1 MANKKINVTN
11 LDFDT
16 IKANLKTYLQGQS
29 EFQDYDFE
37 GSGMSVLLDILA
49 YNTHY
54 TALYNNLAINE
65 MFLDSASKRNSIV
78 SLSKMLG
85 YTPRSATSA
94 KATVTLTVNTPVTGP
109 SSLTLPA
116 YTTFTTTVDGVIY
129 TFYTTE
135 SYTVTGASTSYVF
148 SNIVI
153 TEGKPLSFKYAV
165 SDGSKFIIPNVNA
178 DITTLNVR
186 VQESSISS
194 VYTTFTSSSNI
205 TSADSTSNVY
215 FVKEIDDGLY
225 EVYFGDGIIGSAL
238 ENGNVVHLDY
248 FVSNLNRP
256 NGAKLFSYTGDV
268 LISGSTKS
276 ITVID
281 PASSGN
287 AVESIE
293 SIRFNAPKMYS
304 AQNRAVTPEDYKAII
319 FSELPEAQAVSVWGG
334 EDNVPPVYGK
344 VFICVKPI
352 SSEILT
358 EVQKLN
364 LTENILSSKHVVSV
378 IPEIVDPEYLDIS
391 LNVSVY
397 YNERETTRTAA
408 EIQTIVTDTI
418 INYNNSDLQNFDG
431 VFRFSKLSR
440 LIDSSE
446 PSIEN
451 NITTVTLR
459 RQIAPRY
466 NTNAQY
472 NLNIINPIY
481 TAGVAENSITSSG
494 IIVSGSTDIHYI
506 DDDGLGKLRLYKL
519 ASNGSKNIVNP
530 NLGTV
535 TYKTGLINITRLNI
549 TALAGST
556 FDIIIKP
563 QSNDVVS
570 ALTQIARIEPSLLTV
585 TVISDKSSNGDLRGG
600 YNYKF
605 SSSRT

>member
-37 GSGMSVLLDILA
+37 GSGMAVLLDILA

-54 TALYNNLAINE
+54 NALYNNLAINE

-94 KATVTLTVNTPVTGP
+94 KATVTLTVNTPIAGP

-116 YTTFTTTVDGVIY
+116 YTTFNTTIDGTIY

-135 SYTVTGASTSYVF
+135 SYTLTGAATSYVF

-165 SDGSKFIIPNVNA
+165 ADGSKFIIPNVNT

-186 VQESSISS
+186 VQESTGSS
-194 VYTTFTSSSNI
+194 VYTTYTSSSNV
-205 TSADSTSNVY
+205 TSADATSTVY

-225 EVYFGDGIIGSAL
+225 EVYFGDGILGKAL
-238 ENGNVVHLDY
+238 ESGNVVHLDY
-248 FVSNLNRP
+248 FVSNLDKP
-256 NGAKLFSYTGDV
+256 NGAKLFSYTGDT
-268 LISGSTKS
+268 LIVGSTKS

-281 PASSGN
+281 PASSGS
-287 AVESIE
+287 AVETVE
-293 SIRFNAPKMYS
+293 SIRFNAPRMYA

-352 SSEILT
+352 SSSVLT

-364 LTENILSSKHVVSV
+364 LTDNILAGKNVVSV
-378 IPEIVDPEYLDIS
+378 IPEIVDPEYLNIS

-397 YNERETTRTAA
+397 YNERETTKTAA
-408 EIQTIVTDTI
+408 EIQTIAVDTI
-418 INYNNSDLQNFDG
+418 TNYNNSDLQNFDG
-431 VFRFSKLSR
+431 IFRFSKLSR
-440 LIDSSE
+440 LIDGAE
-446 PSIEN
+446 PSIVS
-451 NITTVTLR
+451 NITTVTLHR
-459 RQIAPRY
+459 EITPRY
-466 NTNAQY
+466 NINAQY
-472 NLNIINPIY
+472 NLNIINPIF
-481 TAGVAENSITSSG
+481 TSGVPENSVTSSG
-494 IIVSGSTDIHYI
+494 ILILGSTDVHYI
-506 DDDGLGKLRLYKL
+506 DDDGVGKLRLYKL
-519 ASNGSKNIVNP
+519 GSNGAKNIVNSS
-530 NLGTV
+530 LGTV
-535 TYKTGLINITRLNI
+535 IYKTGVISITSLNI
-549 TALAGST
+549 TGLAENN
-556 FDIIIKP
+556 FELRIKP

-570 ALTQIARIEPSLLTV
+570 ALTQIAQIDPSLLTV
-585 TVISDKSSNGDLRGG
+585 TAISDKSLNGDLRGG
-600 YNYKF
+600 YNYTF